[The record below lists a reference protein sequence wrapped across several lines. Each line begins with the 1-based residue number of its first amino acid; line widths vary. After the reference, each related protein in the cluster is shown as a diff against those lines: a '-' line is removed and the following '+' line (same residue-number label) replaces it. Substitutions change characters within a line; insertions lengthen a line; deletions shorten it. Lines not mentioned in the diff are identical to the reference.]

1 MTNHQRT
8 SLLCPNCRT
17 LVSVHETR
25 CPQCGL
31 AHPGAWWKNNAL
43 ARGLR
48 NADQLIRVLIVVN
61 IGMYVISL
69 LLDPLSSNFSFNPL
83 TALSPSNRSLLLLGA
98 TGTVPIDG
106 LHRWWSLVSANYLHG
121 GLLHLA
127 FNMLAVRQIA
137 PFVAQEY
144 GTSRLVIL
152 YTLSG
157 IVGFGVS
164 YLAGIRLTIGAS
176 AALCGLIGAALYYG
190 KSRGGVYG
198 QAIFRQVGGWAVAIF
213 VFGFIVP
220 GINNWGHG
228 AGMAAGALLGFL
240 LGYQERDRE
249 GLLHTILATVCVALT
264 VLILG
269 WAVITSVYY
278 RVAG

>member
-1 MTNHQRT
+1 MTSHQRT

-17 LVSVHETR
+17 LVSANETR

-31 AHPGAWWKNNAL
+31 AHPGVWWKNNAL
-43 ARGLR
+43 TRGLR
-48 NADQLIRVLIVVN
+48 NADQLVRVLIAVN

-69 LLDPLSSNFSFNPL
+69 LLDPLSFNVSFNPL

-98 TGTVPIDG
+98 TGTVPIDR

-137 PFVAQEY
+137 PFVAREY
-144 GTSRLVIL
+144 GTSRLVTL

-157 IVGFGVS
+157 IIGFGVS
-164 YLAGIRLTIGAS
+164 YLAGIPLTIGAS

-190 KSRGGVYG
+190 KSRGGGYG
-198 QAIFRQVGGWAVAIF
+198 EAIYRQVGGWAVGIF
-213 VFGFIVP
+213 IFGFIVP

-240 LGYQERDRE
+240 LQYQEQNRE
-249 GLLHTILATVCVALT
+249 GLLHIMLAAVCVALT

-278 RVAG
+278 RVGG